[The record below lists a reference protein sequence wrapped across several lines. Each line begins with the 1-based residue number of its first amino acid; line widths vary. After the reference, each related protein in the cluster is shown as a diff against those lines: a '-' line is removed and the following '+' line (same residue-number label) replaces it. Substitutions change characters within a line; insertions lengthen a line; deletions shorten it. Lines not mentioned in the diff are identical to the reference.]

1 MTNWLLILVI
11 IIFLGSTYSGYKKGL
26 FKTIFS
32 IASIIIAILIT
43 TFVSPYIAVQINNNN
58 VINSKIRKQV
68 IGLIDS
74 SIENKSDEEQREFID
89 NMPVPKYIK
98 SYLKKNNNLQV
109 YQDRALDSFSEYIVD
124 GLVRIIIN
132 LITFIVVYCLI
143 RVGLFVVTIM
153 GNIITR
159 LPIIEQFDGMGGTLL
174 GAVQGI
180 IEVWIVFIVI
190 TFLSQTEI
198 GMSAM
203 QCIENN
209 GFLNILYNNNII
221 MQIMYQFIM

>member
-209 GFLNILYNNNII
+209 GLLNILYNNNII